1 MVGWLTTLLSLHGS
15 CVACCYLFIVH
26 TSFRAAAARHIKC
39 IQKVELYIT
48 ALTAAYI
55 AACRAYI
62 LRIFNLNFG

>member
-1 MVGWLTTLLSLHGS
+1 MVGWLATLLTLHGS
-15 CVACCYLFIVH
+15 CVACYLFIVY
-26 TSFRAAAARHIKC
+26 TSFHAAAARHIKC